1 MMKMLKTIQGYLHH
15 LMAWRRQADHECTSH
30 IAVYEELKGI
40 AQRTGGTNDDISMAI
55 AIYLL
60 GFSTYKG
67 FSNNDELL
75 IDFMTEN
82 CGIERIYQYA
92 KGI

>member
-1 MMKMLKTIQGYLHH
+1 MYIRNTPIIPSDSLPIWLIPF
-15 LMAWRRQADHECTSH
+15 L
-30 IAVYEELKGI
+30 I

-55 AIYLL
+55 AICLL

-67 FSNNDELL
+67 FSNNDGLS

-82 CGIERIYQYA
+82 CGIERIYQ
-92 KGI
+92 